1 MKKVTA
7 SFIFRLLVVVALATS
22 GLWLYMH
29 HNWLRLCL
37 VVPLFFVSIYWF
49 HRLYTYNTRK
59 VAFLLDA
66 IENDDPAVRFYEHSL
81 DKDNSS
87 VNMMLNRIARILYN
101 VKQET
106 AQREKYYELIL
117 DFVETGI
124 VVLNSKGAV
133 YQKNK
138 KATQL
143 LGMDVFTHTKQLSR
157 ISDELKKVMEEALP
171 GDKSQVQVSTE
182 RGTINLALRVSGIN
196 IKEEELRIIALS
208 DINRELD
215 EREIDSW
222 IRLTRV
228 LTHEIMNSLTPVTSL
243 SETLLQLPGAEN
255 EEMRQGLETIHT
267 TGKGLINFVMS
278 YRKLTRLPSPEP
290 SLFYVRPF
298 LERMI
303 KLACHQHPCPHISIS
318 LHEAKDDLIVFA
330 DENLIAQVVTNLLKN
345 AIQAIGDTP
354 DGLITLRAYCDEQ
367 ESVHIEIANNGPVID
382 PEAAEQIFIPFF
394 TTKEEGSGIGLSLS
408 KQICIGVQLN
418 SSLIRYAPGQDIKKT
433 VFEDKISGTQ
443 PSLYSASNKADKLSL
458 KLPYPISS

>member
-1 MKKVTA
+1 M
-7 SFIFRLLVVVALATS
+7 
-22 GLWLYMH
+22 
-29 HNWLRLCL
+29 
-37 VVPLFFVSIYWF
+37 
-49 HRLYTYNTRK
+49 
-59 VAFLLDA
+59 AFLLDA

-354 DGLITLRAYCDEQ
+354 DGLITLRAYCDEL

-408 KQICIGVQLN
+408 KQIMRL
-418 SSLIRYAPGQDIKKT
+418 
-433 VFEDKISGTQ
+433 SGGT
-443 PSLYSASNKADKLSL
+443 LTL
-458 KLPYPISS
+458 LPYKEDRQTTTFALVFS